1 MPQRKKQKEKNHKK
15 RSNNHNNSKHKILL
29 VEKLKGF
36 FYFYNYPI
44 SFRKKI
50 TYFVANLSLTIKN
63 MSLDL
68 LLPIED
74 IAMAHTALLSDL
86 SLGKKIKLHTKQN
99 GIPKLKNIQ
108 IAIIGVQEG
117 RNAVDNIGTGKNLE
131 IIRKYLYQMFPGNWH
146 INIADLGNIPQ
157 GNQVEDTYYIM
168 QDILAQLI
176 KKNIT
181 PIIIG
186 GSQDLTY
193 ANYRAY
199 DNLEQTV
206 NIVSVDNR
214 FDMGE
219 LEGSTTSHNYLHKIV
234 MEKPSN
240 LFNYSNI
247 GFQTF
252 FNSQEEI
259 VLVDKMYFD
268 AYRLGE
274 ITNDLTEVEPIL
286 RDADIIS
293 VDISAVRKS
302 DAPGNNNAVP
312 NGFYGDQIC
321 TISRYAG
328 ISRKVSSF
336 GIYEFNA
343 KYDEREQTAHLIA
356 QMIWYFIEGYNL
368 RIDEYPFESKDK
380 YKKYIV
386 LVENDTINFYKSHKS
401 ERWWME
407 ITYFNNKLKNSTL
420 IPCTYQDYL
429 TANNQIYP
437 ERWLKSFRKFN

>member
-1 MPQRKKQKEKNHKK
+1 
-15 RSNNHNNSKHKILL
+15 
-29 VEKLKGF
+29 
-36 FYFYNYPI
+36 
-44 SFRKKI
+44 
-50 TYFVANLSLTIKN
+50 

-68 LLPIED
+68 LLPVED
-74 IAMAHTALLSDL
+74 IAVAHTALLADL
-86 SLGKKIKLHTKQN
+86 SLGKNIKIHTKQE
-99 GIPKLKNIQ
+99 GLPKLKNVQ
-108 IAIIGVQEG
+108 LAIIGVLEG
-117 RNAVDNIGTGKNLE
+117 RGAVDNLGTGKGLE
-131 IIRKYLYQMFPGNWH
+131 HIRKYLYQMFPGNWH
-146 INIADLGNIPQ
+146 LNVVDLGNVPQ
-157 GNQVEDTYYIM
+157 GNEVTDTYYLVQEVIT
-168 QDILAQLI
+168 ILI

-181 PIIIG
+181 PIILG
-186 GSQDLTY
+186 GSQDITY

-199 DNLEQTV
+199 DRLEQTV
-206 NIVSVDNR
+206 NLAVVDNK
-214 FDMGE
+214 FDLGA
-219 LEGSTTSHNYLHKIV
+219 LEKQTTSQNFLHKIV
-234 MEKPSN
+234 MEEPNN

-259 VLVDKMYFD
+259 DLVDKLYFET
-268 AYRLGE
+268 YRLGE
-274 ITNDLTEVEPIL
+274 ASHDLTIVEPVL
-286 RDADIIS
+286 RDADIVSI
-293 VDISAVRKS
+293 DMGAVRQS

-321 TISRYAG
+321 AIARYAG

-368 RIDEYPFESKDK
+368 RIDEYPFESKNK

-386 LVENDTINFYKSHKS
+386 LLEDESINFYKSDKS

-407 ITYFNNKLKNSTL
+407 IVYFNNKTRKSTL

-437 ERWLKSFRKFN
+437 ERWLKTFRKLN

>member
-1 MPQRKKQKEKNHKK
+1 
-15 RSNNHNNSKHKILL
+15 
-29 VEKLKGF
+29 
-36 FYFYNYPI
+36 
-44 SFRKKI
+44 
-50 TYFVANLSLTIKN
+50 

-68 LLPIED
+68 LLPVED
-74 IAMAHTALLSDL
+74 MAVAHTALLADL
-86 SLGKKIKLHTKQN
+86 SLGKNIKIHTKN
-99 GIPKLKNIQ
+99 KGLPKLKNVQ
-108 IAIIGVQEG
+108 IAILGVLEG
-117 RNAVDNIGTGKNLE
+117 RNAVDNLGTGKSLD

-146 INIADLGNIPQ
+146 IKIADLGNVPQ
-157 GNQVEDTYYIM
+157 GNEVEDTFFLVK
-168 QDILAQLI
+168 DIIAQLI

-186 GSQDLTY
+186 GSQDITY

-199 DNLEQTV
+199 DKLDQSVNLV
-206 NIVSVDNR
+206 VVDNK
-214 FDMGE
+214 FDLSE
-219 LEGSTTSHNYLHKIV
+219 LDQTITSQNFLHKIV
-234 MEKPSN
+234 MEKPCN

-259 VLVDKMYFD
+259 DLIDKMYFD

-274 ITNDLTEVEPIL
+274 VTHDITMVEPIL
-286 RDADIIS
+286 RDADIVSI
-293 VDISAVRKS
+293 DMGAVRES
-302 DAPGNNNAVP
+302 DAPANNNAVP

-321 TISRYAG
+321 AIARYAG

-343 KYDEREQTAHLIA
+343 KYDAREQTAHLIA
-356 QMIWYFIEGYNL
+356 QMIWYFLEGFNL
-368 RIDEYPFESKDK
+368 RIDEYPFESKSN

-386 LVENDTINFYKSHKS
+386 LIENESINFYKSDKS

-407 ITYFNNKLKNSTL
+407 ITYFNNKTKNSAL

-437 ERWLKSFRKFN
+437 ERWLKTFRKLN

>member
-1 MPQRKKQKEKNHKK
+1 
-15 RSNNHNNSKHKILL
+15 
-29 VEKLKGF
+29 
-36 FYFYNYPI
+36 
-44 SFRKKI
+44 
-50 TYFVANLSLTIKN
+50 

-68 LLPIED
+68 LLPVED
-74 IAMAHTALLSDL
+74 IAVAHTALLADL
-86 SLGKKIKLHTKQN
+86 SLGKNIKIHTKQK
-99 GIPKLKNIQ
+99 GLPKLKNAQ
-108 IAIIGVQEG
+108 IAILGVLEG
-117 RNAVDNIGTGKNLE
+117 RNAVDNLGTGKGLE
-131 IIRKYLYQMFPGNWH
+131 NIRKYLYQMFPGNWH
-146 INIADLGNIPQ
+146 STIVDLGNVPV
-157 GNQVEDTYYIM
+157 GNQVADTFFLV
-168 QDILAQLI
+168 QDIVAQLI

-186 GSQDLTY
+186 GSQDITY

-199 DNLEQTV
+199 DSLDQTV
-206 NIVSVDNR
+206 NVVAVDNK
-214 FDMGE
+214 FDLGE
-219 LEGSTTSHNYLHKIV
+219 LEDITTSQNFLHKIV

-259 VLVDKMYFD
+259 DLVDKLFFD

-274 ITNDLTEVEPIL
+274 VTHDITVVEPVL
-286 RDADIIS
+286 RDADMVTI
-293 VDISAVRKS
+293 DIGAVRKS
-302 DAPGNNNAVP
+302 DAPANNNAVP
-312 NGFYGDQIC
+312 NRFYGDQIC
-321 TISRYAG
+321 AIARYAG

-336 GIYEFNA
+336 GIYEYNA

-368 RIDEYPFESKDK
+368 RIDEYPFESKNK

-386 LVENDTINFYKSHKS
+386 LLENESINFYKSDKS

-407 ITYFNNKLKNSTL
+407 IEYFNNKSKKSTL

-437 ERWLKSFRKFN
+437 ERWLKTFRKLN